1 MLYELPCPAQADE
14 CDVCVGHGF
23 MLSSLQTYQL
33 GTLEDI
39 LFSCCNAAEYRVR
52 DRQAQKR
59 QLEYNKTSPAFFSQI
74 GIPAPE
80 TLGLAACKFQDG
92 EPHLVG
98 LSEVENLVGNRVS
111 KAKSRVP

>member
-1 MLYELPCPAQADE
+1 MWE
-14 CDVCVGHGF
+14 
-23 MLSSLQTYQL
+23 SLKFCTI
-33 GTLEDI
+33 EDI
-39 LFSCCNAAEYRVR
+39 LFSCCNAAECRVR

-92 EPHLVG
+92 EPHFIG
-98 LSEVENLVGNRVS
+98 EVENLVGNGVS